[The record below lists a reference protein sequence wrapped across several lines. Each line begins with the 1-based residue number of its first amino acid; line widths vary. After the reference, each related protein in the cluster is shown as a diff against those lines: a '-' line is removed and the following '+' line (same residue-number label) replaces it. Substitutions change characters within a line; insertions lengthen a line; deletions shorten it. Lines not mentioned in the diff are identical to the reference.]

1 MRTSE
6 KFRAAQRRCAE
17 TIAVP
22 IALNETHDP
31 ARRSFVESANLPG
44 GDFPIQN
51 LPFGVFHHGSSEQPR
66 VGVAIGD
73 QIVDVSAAAGLF
85 DGPAAIAAQAC
96 GAPFLNPLMSLAP
109 PAWSALRFALSRELA
124 AEAGASARLR
134 PFLTPMAHAKMSMP
148 VAFRN
153 FTDFFA
159 SIFHATNAG
168 RLFRPDHPLTPNYKY
183 VPLAYHSRA
192 SSVRISDI
200 AVTRPSGQ
208 RKGADGSPS
217 FGPSRRLDFEL
228 ELGAFIGTASE
239 LGRGVPIGAAANYV
253 FGYCLLNDW
262 SARDIQTWE
271 SQPLGP
277 FLGKNFATTISPWVV
292 TAEALA
298 PFHTAAFAR
307 PEGDPAPL
315 RYLDDAQDRA
325 QGGLDITLEAYIATE
340 TMRRDGVP
348 AHRLTQSSFAQ
359 TYWTFAQMIAHH
371 TSNGCNLEIGDLIG
385 SGTVSG
391 PEPSSWA
398 SLLEL
403 TTGGSKPLS
412 LPGGEQRTFIE
423 NGDEI
428 TFRGFCAKPGHT
440 RIGFGECRA
449 MVLPAG

>member
-1 MRTSE
+1 M
-6 KFRAAQRRCAE
+6 
-17 TIAVP
+17 P

-44 GDFPIQN
+44 SDFPIQN
-51 LPFGVFHHGSSEQPR
+51 LPFGVFRLSASEQPR

-85 DGPAAIAAQAC
+85 DGPAAVAAQAC
-96 GAPFLNPLMSLAP
+96 GAPFLNLLMSLGP
-109 PAWSALRFALSRELA
+109 PAWSAVRLALSRELA

-134 PFLTPMAHAKMSMP
+134 PYLTPMAYAEMRMP

-168 RLFRPDHPLTPNYKY
+168 RLFRPYHPLTPNYKY

-192 SSVRISDI
+192 SSVRSSNI
-200 AVTRPSGQ
+200 AVTRPSGPHN
-208 RKGADGSPS
+208 GADGSGPS

-228 ELGAFIGTASE
+228 ELGAFVGTASD
-239 LGRGVPIGAAANYV
+239 LGRSVPIGAAANYI

-262 SARDIQTWE
+262 SARDIQAWE

-277 FLGKNFATTISPWVV
+277 FLGKSFATTISPWVV
-292 TAEALA
+292 TTEALA

-315 RYLDDAQDRA
+315 PYLDDAEDRA
-325 QGGLDITLEAYIATE
+325 QGGLDVTREASIATAA
-340 TMRRDGVP
+340 MRRDGVAP
-348 AHRLTQSSFAQ
+348 HRLTQSSFAQ
-359 TYWTFAQMIAHH
+359 MYWTFAQLIAHY
-371 TSNGCNLEIGDLIG
+371 TSNGCNFEIDDLIG

-391 PEPSSWA
+391 PEPSSRA

-403 TTGGSKPLS
+403 TAGGSKPLA
-412 LPGGEQRTFIE
+412 LPNGEQRTFIE
-423 NGDEI
+423 DGDEVS
-428 TFRGFCAKPGHT
+428 FRGFCARPGYA

-449 MVLPAG
+449 TVQSAG